1 MKKAIGIIFKIIIII
16 CILLAVAIGLM
27 VALEFNP
34 EYVEELTLSGK
45 ASKILTKGSNINVV
59 LYDVNYLI
67 NEKLK
72 KYASYEEKK

>member
-45 ASKILTKGSNINVV
+45 A
-59 LYDVNYLI
+59 
-67 NEKLK
+67 
-72 KYASYEEKK
+72 